1 MSENEILRR
10 QEYKRNRKKWI
21 FIQLIALAVV
31 AALSLGCFLVFNRM
45 NQTYYIEYTE
55 QSTVNYQVQYRDN
68 DFFEDEWQQKDK
80 TYISSLISSILADFR
95 YEMNMGTSNVGFD
108 YTYRVLAQVVVSDKS
123 TGKPY
128 YTVEEE
134 LLPCRQMST
143 QGDSKVKIKEQ
154 VSIDYQKFNAIAAD
168 FTSVYGLEH
177 ATSML
182 LVTMDVQVLSSC
194 DQFESN
200 NENAYA
206 VSLQIPLTED
216 TFSIQH
222 TSSIP
227 TAENKVLAYKAAV
240 NQKLFLILGYIF
252 LGLAVLQAA
261 VLLGFMHLTKNE
273 DVTYTARVR
282 KLVSSYSSYIQ
293 RMEGEFDDRGYQI
306 IMIKTFNEMLGIR
319 DTIQAPILMTEN
331 RDKTKSRFL
340 IPTNTKLLYAFEMKV
355 DNYDE
360 IYGLTTDY
368 SVQEEEA
375 EEEDVAV
382 LLTDVSE
389 EDLAEAIAQPDV
401 VLSEIEFEMDDD
413 DDFAVADDEPG
424 VEVIGVVWP
433 EKPHKNKV
441 YRYDPNGE
449 ILHEGDMVL
458 APTTDVGQNREVIRK
473 AAVAHAN
480 HRVEP
485 EHIKHPL
492 KKIVGVIKRKS
503 EAALMP
509 DIPDSETK

>member
-21 FIQLIALAVV
+21 FIQMIALAVV
-31 AALSLGCFLVFNRM
+31 AALCLGCFLVFDRM
-45 NQTYYIEYTE
+45 NKTYYIEYTE
-55 QSTVNYQVQYRDN
+55 QSAVNYQVQYGEN
-68 DFFEDEWQQKDK
+68 DFFEEEWQGKDK
-80 TYISSLISSILADFR
+80 TYISSLINSIIADFS
-95 YEMNMGTSNVGFD
+95 YEMNMGASDVGFD

-154 VSIDYQKFNAIAAD
+154 VNIDYQKFNAIASD

-194 DQFESN
+194 DQFEAN
-200 NENAYA
+200 NENAYS
-206 VSLQIPLTED
+206 VSLQIPLTD
-216 TFSIQH
+216 ATFSIQH
-222 TSSIP
+222 TASIP
-227 TAENKVLAYKAAV
+227 NAENKVLAYKAAV
-240 NQKLFLILGYIF
+240 NQKLFLILGYVF
-252 LGLAVLQAA
+252 LGMAVLQAA

-273 DVTYTARVR
+273 DVTYTAKVR

-306 IMIKTFNEMLGIR
+306 IMIKTFNELLGIR
-319 DTIQAPILMTEN
+319 DTIQSPILMSEN
-331 RDKTKSRFL
+331 RDKTMSRFL
-340 IPTNTKLLYAFEMKV
+340 VPTDTKLLYVFEMKV
-355 DNYDE
+355 DNYDR
-360 IYGLTTDY
+360 IYGLAADY
-368 SVQEEEA
+368 VAEPEEE
-375 EEEDVAV
+375 EEEIAV
-382 LLTDVSE
+382 LLAEVAE
-389 EDLAEAIAQPDV
+389 EDLVEAMAQPDV
-401 VLSEIEFEMDDD
+401 ILSEIEFEMDDD
-413 DDFAVADDEPG
+413 DEFAVADDEPG
-424 VEVIGVVWP
+424 VEVVGVVWP

-458 APTTDVGQNREVIRK
+458 APTTDVGKNREVIRK

-480 HRVEP
+480 HRVDP

-509 DIPDSETK
+509 NLPEDESK

>member
-21 FIQLIALAVV
+21 FIQTIAMVLLLALALGSFVV
-31 AALSLGCFLVFNRM
+31 YDRM
-45 NQTYYIEYTE
+45 NRTYYIEYTE
-55 QSTVNYQVQYRDN
+55 AGAIEYRVQYRKN
-68 DFFEDEWQQKDK
+68 EFFEDEWLGMDRN
-80 TYISSLISSILADFR
+80 YISFLINSVVADFH
-95 YEMNMGTSNVGFD
+95 YELNMDTPNVGFD
-108 YTYRVLAQVVVSDKS
+108 YTYRIGAVMVVADKT
-123 TGKPY
+123 TGNPY

-134 LLPCRQMST
+134 LLPCTQMST
-143 QGDSKVKIKEQ
+143 SGGSDVEIKQQ
-154 VSIDYQKFNAIAAD
+154 VTIDFPKFNDMAASFVTAYD
-168 FTSVYGLEH
+168 LKN
-177 ATSML
+177 ATSNL
-182 LVTMDVQVLSSC
+182 IVTLDVQVLSSC
-194 DQFESN
+194 DQFEQN
-200 NENAYA
+200 NENAY
-206 VSLQIPLTED
+206 STSINIPLNENTMAIH
-216 TFSIQH
+216 F
-222 TSSIP
+222 TSSVP
-227 TAENKVLAYKAAV
+227 SGENKVLAHKSAV
-240 NQKLFLILGYIF
+240 NQKVFLIIGYVAA
-252 LGLAVLQAA
+252 GLALVLAL

-282 KLVSSYSSYIQ
+282 KLVSAYSSYIQ

-306 IMIKTFNEMLGIR
+306 LMIKTFNEMLGIR

-340 IPTNTKLLYAFEMKV
+340 IPTNTKLLYVFEMKV

-401 VLSEIEFEMDDD
+401 ILSEIEFEMDDD

-509 DIPDSETK
+509 DIPSDREK